1 MCVFYSF
8 LKEDLIIVNMIKK
21 FFFFFLFTILITEV
35 YAKDDYKKARFHDLD
50 SLKVAINELVMLEGK
65 IENSDSLISLVADNR
80 KILKEEYPSYLHL
93 LLNKIKTDKDTTGL
107 AEIYYRIGVNH
118 RYTHG
123 YDSAKYYYQKS
134 LPFAHKI
141 KDYYKLGRIY
151 NELGVVCRKTD
162 RNEEAVNYFVSSINT
177 TKFSNNLYGK
187 AIAENGIGNIYLVQK
202 EYQKALSYFRES
214 LKYGKSSDNKYHL
227 EISYGN
233 LGEAY
238 LYLHEAD
245 SANFYIN
252 KSLELSKLR
261 GNPIGE
267 GICYQLLGQ
276 VKMFQ
281 NEYEK
286 AYGYYEK
293 ALDLQREKNDQRY
306 LSTILIQHGNV
317 CSKLKR
323 YKEAEKNLLEGRK
336 LSKEIHSI
344 DNLMFANQVLYE
356 IYYATGRFREA
367 SDALLLT
374 KNYTDS
380 LYNSETVR
388 VMNDLEFKYQS
399 ENKTHQIELLN
410 ARNQLIGESKKMQR
424 NQFGVLLLLFGGLAA
439 FFYYLYKNKQKVSR
453 ELQIVNQM
461 KSKFFSSIS
470 HEFRTPLTLIKG
482 PVEKHLARPHSNEEQ
497 DEMKLI
503 LRNTNRLLAL
513 VDQLLNLSKIDAG
526 HFAISAQEGDL
537 STLLKGIS
545 NSFIY
550 QASEKKI
557 NYQLEIN
564 ESGDVWFDTNIV
576 EIIITN
582 LLSNA
587 FKFVPKNGNVEM
599 KLDAFND
606 HIKIIVSNSG
616 CTLTKEQLAHIFDR
630 FYRAGENET
639 QGTGIGLSLVK
650 ELCTLYRAPIKVSC
664 SNSQIIQFELLLPTS
679 KDHFKVNEISLL
691 PMAKKEEQFY
701 EVNSDLNLE
710 EENEV
715 KIEDLPVLLLVEDN
729 LDMRKYIKTYFIHKY
744 KILEAEDGEIGI
756 KMAIEYIPDLI
767 ISDVMMPKV
776 GGVELCSCL
785 KADVK
790 TNHIPIILLT
800 AKVGDDNELD
810 GLKSGA
816 DDYIVKPFNAKAL
829 IVKVERLIATRKE
842 MQKKYQNEIVISP
855 LNIVFPSEEEKF
867 ARTLQKVL
875 EANLHNPDF
884 TVDQFCEETLMSRT
898 QLHRK
903 LKALTGLSATAF
915 IRTQRIKM
923 ASEILLNPDVNI
935 SDVCFSTGF
944 NDTSYFSK
952 CFKEIQGC
960 TPSEYIKEHSN

>member
-1 MCVFYSF
+1 
-8 LKEDLIIVNMIKK
+8 MIKK
-21 FFFFFLFTILITEV
+21 LIILLLFSMHISG
-35 YAKDDYKKARFHDLD
+35 AFAADDYKKNRFNDLD
-50 SLKVAINELVMLEGK
+50 SLKMAINELVMIEGK
-65 IENSDSLISLVADNR
+65 MENSDTVIKLVAENR
-80 KILKEEYPSYLHL
+80 KILQDEYPFYLHL
-93 LLNKIKTDKDTTGL
+93 LLNKIKIDKDTTGL

-123 YDSAKYYYQKS
+123 YDSAKIYYQKS

-141 KDYYKLGRIY
+141 KDHYKLGRIY

-162 RNEEAVNYFVSSINT
+162 RNEEALNYFVSSINT
-177 TKFSNNLYGK
+177 TKYTDNLYGK

-202 EYQKALSYFRES
+202 EYDKALSYFKES
-214 LKYGKSSDNKYHL
+214 LKFGLSSDNKYHL

-233 LGEAY
+233 VGEAY
-238 LYLHEAD
+238 LYLQEAD
-245 SANFYIN
+245 SANYYIN
-252 KSLELSKLR
+252 KSLELARFR

-276 VKMFQ
+276 VNMFQ
-281 NEYEK
+281 KEYEN
-286 AYGYYEK
+286 AYVYFEK
-293 ALDLQREKNDQRY
+293 ALNLQRKKKDQRY

-323 YKEAEKNLLEGRK
+323 YNEAEKDLLEGR
-336 LSKEIHSI
+336 LISKEIHSI

-356 IYYATGRFREA
+356 IYYATGRFQEA
-367 SDALLLT
+367 SDALLLH

-380 LYNSETVR
+380 LYNSESVR

-453 ELQIVNQM
+453 ELESINKM

-482 PVEKHLARPHSNEEQ
+482 PVEKYLTRSHSQEEQ

-503 LRNTNRLLAL
+503 LRNSERLLSL

-526 HFAISAQEGDL
+526 HFQISAKEGDL
-537 STLLKGIS
+537 SNLLKGIS
-545 NSFIY
+545 NVFTY
-550 QASEKKI
+550 QAFEKGV

-564 ESGDVWFDTNIV
+564 ESGIVWFDQNIV
-576 EIIITN
+576 EIIVTN

-587 FKFVPKNGNVEM
+587 FKFVPRNGEVEM
-599 KLDAFND
+599 KLYAFENYC
-606 HIKIIVSNSG
+606 KITVSNSG
-616 CTLTKEQLAHIFDR
+616 CTLTKEELSHIFDR
-630 FYRAGENET
+630 FYRAEENET

-650 ELCTLYRAPIKVSC
+650 ELCTLYRAPIAVSC
-664 SNSQIIQFELLLPTS
+664 SKNQVIEFDLVLPSLKT
-679 KDHFKVNEISLL
+679 HFKVDEISLE
-691 PMAKKEEQFY
+691 PMKEEEKQAIQLKS
-701 EVNSDLNLE
+701 ELICDE
-710 EENEV
+710 EIDEKLADV
-715 KIEDLPVLLLVEDN
+715 PVLLIVEDN
-729 LDMRKYIKTYFIHKY
+729 FDMRKYIKTYFVHQY
-744 KILEAEDGEIGI
+744 KILEAENGEIGI
-756 KMAIEYIPDLI
+756 KMAMDHIPDLI

-776 GGVELCSCL
+776 GGVELCACL
-785 KADVK
+785 KTDVK

-800 AKVGDDNELD
+800 AKVGDVNELE

-816 DDYIVKPFNAKAL
+816 DDYIVKPFNAQAL
-829 IVKVERLIATRKE
+829 IVKVERLIATRRE
-842 MQKKYQNEIVISP
+842 MQKKFQKELVINP
-855 LNIVFPSEEEKF
+855 LGLVFQSEEEKF
-867 ARTLQKVL
+867 AKILQEVL
-875 EANLHNPDF
+875 EKHLPNPDF
-884 TVDQFCEETLMSRT
+884 TVDQFCEVSLMSRT

-923 ASEILLNPDVNI
+923 ASEILLKPDVTI

-952 CFKEIQGC
+952 CFKEIHGC

>member
-1 MCVFYSF
+1 
-8 LKEDLIIVNMIKK
+8 MIKK
-21 FFFFFLFTILITEV
+21 IVFFLLFSILIV
-35 YAKDDYKKARFHDLD
+35 DAYAKVDFENIRFNDID
-50 SLKVAINELVMLEGK
+50 SLKATINELVLVDGK
-65 IENSDSLISLVADNR
+65 MENSDSTIKLIVYNR
-80 KILKEEYPSYLHL
+80 KILKGKYPAYLHL
-93 LLNKIKTDKDTTGL
+93 LLNKIKNDEDTSGL
-107 AEIYYRIGVNH
+107 SEIYYRIGVNH
-118 RYTHG
+118 RYTHA
-123 YDSAKYYYQKS
+123 YDSAKYYFLKS
-134 LPFAHKI
+134 LPFAQKI

-162 RNEEAVNYFVSSINT
+162 RNQEAVNYFVSSINT
-177 TKFSNNLYGK
+177 TKFSNNFYGK

-202 EYQKALSYFRES
+202 EYKKALSYFRES
-214 LKYGKSSDNKYHL
+214 LKYGLSSENKYHL

-238 LYLHEAD
+238 LYLQEPD
-245 SANFYIN
+245 SAIYYVN
-252 KSLELSKLR
+252 KSLELAKQR

-276 VKMFQ
+276 VKMSE
-281 NEYEK
+281 NDYGK
-286 AYGYYEK
+286 AYEYYEK
-293 ALDLQREKNDQRY
+293 ALGLQRNKNDKRY
-306 LSTILIQHGNV
+306 LSTILIQHANV

-323 YKEAEKNLLEGRK
+323 YKEAEKDLLEGR
-336 LSKEIHSI
+336 LISEEIHSV
-344 DNLMFANQVLYE
+344 DNLISANQVLYE
-356 IYYATGRFREA
+356 VYYATGRYRKA

-399 ENKTHQIELLN
+399 ENKTQQIQLLN
-410 ARNQLIGESKKMQR
+410 TRNQLIGESKKMQR

-439 FFYYLYKNKQKVSR
+439 FFYYLYKNKQRVSR
-453 ELQIVNQM
+453 ELQSINQM

-482 PVEKHLARPHSNEEQ
+482 PVEKHLSRVHSKEEQ
-497 DEMKLI
+497 EEMKII
-503 LRNTNRLLAL
+503 LRNSDRLLSL

-526 HFAISAQEGDL
+526 QFAISAQEGDL

-545 NSFIY
+545 NSFNY

-564 ESGDVWFDTNIV
+564 DSGTVWFDTNIV

-587 FKFVPKNGNVEM
+587 FKFVPGNGNVEM
-599 KLDAFND
+599 KLDGFND
-606 HIKIIVSNSG
+606 HLKITVSNSG
-616 CTLTKEQLAHIFDR
+616 CTLTKEELSHIFDR

-664 SNSQIIQFELLLPTS
+664 SNSQIIQFELHLPTS
-679 KDHFKVNEISLL
+679 KGHFKANELSLL
-691 PMAKKEEQFY
+691 PLGDLEEQFT
-701 EVNSDLNLE
+701 ETNLDLNLE
-710 EENEV
+710 EVGEAKV
-715 KIEDLPVLLLVEDN
+715 ADLPVLLIVEDN
-729 LDMRKYIKTYFIHKY
+729 FDMRKYIKTYFVRKY

-756 KMAIEYIPDLI
+756 RMATDFIPDLI

-776 GGVELCSCL
+776 GGVELCTCL
-785 KADVK
+785 KSDVK

-800 AKVGDDNELD
+800 AKVGDENELD

-816 DDYIVKPFNAKAL
+816 DDYIVKPFNAQAL

-842 MQKKYQNEIVISP
+842 MQKKFQKELVISP
-855 LNIVFPSEEEKF
+855 LNIVFQSEEEKF
-867 ARTLQKVL
+867 AKTLQEVL
-875 EANLHNPDF
+875 EKHLPNPDF
-884 TVDQFCEETLMSRT
+884 TVDQFCEVSLMSRT

-923 ASEILLNPDVNI
+923 ATEILVKSDVNI

-944 NDTSYFSK
+944 NDTSYFAK

-960 TPSEYIKEHSN
+960 TPSEFIKEHTN

>member
-1 MCVFYSF
+1 
-8 LKEDLIIVNMIKK
+8 MIKK
-21 FFFFFLFTILITEV
+21 TVVLLFFLLHISGAFAE
-35 YAKDDYKKARFHDLD
+35 DDYKKIRFDNLD
-50 SLKVAINELVMLEGK
+50 SLRTTINKLVLVEGK
-65 IENSDSLISLVADNR
+65 MENSDSVIKLVAENR
-80 KILKEEYPSYLHL
+80 KILKDEFSAYLHL
-93 LLNKIKTDKDTTGL
+93 LLNKIKSDKDTVGL

-118 RYTHG
+118 RYTHS
-123 YDSAKYYYQKS
+123 YDSAKYYYLKS

-141 KDYYKLGRIY
+141 KDHYKLGRIY

-214 LKYGKSSDNKYHL
+214 LKYGLSSDNKYHL

-233 LGEAY
+233 LGEAF
-238 LYLHEAD
+238 LYLQEAD
-245 SANFYIN
+245 SANYYIN
-252 KSLELSKLR
+252 KSLELAKFR

-281 NEYEK
+281 NEYGK
-286 AYGYYEK
+286 AYEYFEK
-293 ALDLQREKNDQRY
+293 ALDLQRKRKDKRY

-323 YKEAEKNLLEGRK
+323 YSEAEKDLLEGR
-336 LSKEIHSI
+336 LISNEIHSI
-344 DNLMFANQVLYE
+344 DNLIFANQVLYE
-356 IYYATGRFREA
+356 IYYATGRYREA
-367 SDALLLT
+367 SDALLLN

-399 ENKTHQIELLN
+399 GNKTHQIELLN

-453 ELQIVNQM
+453 ELQRVNQM

-482 PVEKHLARPHSNEEQ
+482 PVEKYLTRTHNKEEQ

-503 LRNTNRLLAL
+503 LRNSERLLSL
-513 VDQLLNLSKIDAG
+513 VDQLLDLSKIDAG
-526 HFAISAQEGDL
+526 HFAVTAQQGDL

-545 NSFIY
+545 NSFTY
-550 QASEKKI
+550 QAFEKRI

-564 ESGDVWFDTNIV
+564 ETGIVWFDTNIV

-587 FKFVPKNGNVEM
+587 FKFVPGNGSVEM
-599 KLDAFND
+599 KLNAFED
-606 HIKIIVSNSG
+606 HIKITVSNSG
-616 CTLTKEQLAHIFDR
+616 CTLTKEELSRIFDR

-664 SNSQIIQFELLLPTS
+664 SNSQIIQFELKLPTS
-679 KDHFKVNEISLL
+679 KEHFKANEISLSPIEL
-691 PMAKKEEQFY
+691 KELRIDV
-701 EVNSDLNLE
+701 VNSDINIDKEHE
-710 EENEV
+710 E
-715 KIEDLPVLLLVEDN
+715 ILADLPVLLIVEDN
-729 LDMRKYIKTYFIHKY
+729 FDMRKYIKTYFIHHY
-744 KILEAEDGEIGI
+744 KILEAEDGEAGI
-756 KMAIEYIPDLI
+756 QMAVDHIPDLI

-776 GGVELCSCL
+776 GGVELCSYL
-785 KADVK
+785 KSDVK

-800 AKVGDDNELD
+800 AKVGDGNELD

-816 DDYIVKPFNAKAL
+816 DDYIVKPFNTQAL

-842 MQKKYQNEIVISP
+842 MQKKYQNELVISP

-867 ARTLQKVL
+867 AKTLQKVL
-875 EANLHNPDF
+875 EAHLHNPDF

-923 ASEILLNPDVNI
+923 ASEILLQPDVTI

-960 TPSEYIKEHSN
+960 TPSEYVKEHAN

>member
-1 MCVFYSF
+1 
-8 LKEDLIIVNMIKK
+8 MIKK
-21 FFFFFLFTILITEV
+21 LIILLLFSIHINGAFAE
-35 YAKDDYKKARFHDLD
+35 DDYKKNRFHDLD
-50 SLKVAINELVMLEGK
+50 SLKTAINELVMVEGK
-65 IENSDSLISLVADNR
+65 MENSDSVIKLVANNR
-80 KILKEEYPSYLHL
+80 KILKNEFPAYLHL
-93 LLNKIKTDKDTTGL
+93 LLNKIKTDEDTVGL

-134 LPFAHKI
+134 LPFAYKI
-141 KDYYKLGRIY
+141 KDHYKLGRIY

-214 LKYGKSSDNKYHL
+214 LKYGFSSDNKYHL

-233 LGEAY
+233 LGEAF
-238 LYLHEAD
+238 LYLQEAD
-245 SANFYIN
+245 SAIYYIN
-252 KSLELSKLR
+252 KSLELAKFR

-281 NEYEK
+281 NEYEN
-286 AYGYYEK
+286 ADVYFVK
-293 ALDLQREKNDQRY
+293 ALDLQRKRKDKRY

-323 YKEAEKNLLEGRK
+323 YNEAEKDLLEGR
-336 LSKEIHSI
+336 LISNEIHSI
-344 DNLMFANQVLYE
+344 DNLIFANKVLYE

-367 SDALLLT
+367 SDALLLN

-380 LYNSETVR
+380 LYNSESVR
-388 VMNDLEFKYQS
+388 VMNNLEFKYQS
-399 ENKTHQIELLN
+399 ESKTNQIELLN

-453 ELQIVNQM
+453 ELQSINKM

-482 PVEKHLARPHSNEEQ
+482 PVEKHLTRAHSKEEQ

-503 LRNTNRLLAL
+503 LRNSERLLSL
-513 VDQLLNLSKIDAG
+513 VDQLLDLSKIDAG
-526 HFAISAQEGDL
+526 HFTITAQQGDL
-537 STLLKGIS
+537 ATLLKGIS
-545 NSFIY
+545 NSFTY
-550 QASEKKI
+550 QATEKRI
-557 NYQLEIN
+557 NYKLEIN
-564 ESGDVWFDTNIV
+564 ESGVVWFDTNIV

-587 FKFVPKNGNVEM
+587 FKFVPGNGNVEM
-599 KLDAFND
+599 KLDGFED
-606 HIKIIVSNSG
+606 HIKITVSNSG
-616 CTLTKEQLAHIFDR
+616 CALTKEELSHIFDR

-650 ELCTLYRAPIKVSC
+650 ELCTLYRVPIRVSC
-664 SNSQIIQFELLLPTS
+664 TNSQIIQFELQLPTS
-679 KDHFKVNEISLL
+679 KEHFKAKEISLL
-691 PMAKKEEQFY
+691 PIEIKEIQLDEA
-701 EVNSDLNLE
+701 NSDIDIDVESE
-710 EENEV
+710 E
-715 KIEDLPVLLLVEDN
+715 KLADLPVLLIVEDN
-729 LDMRKYIKTYFIHKY
+729 FDMRKYIKTYFVHHY
-744 KILEAEDGEIGI
+744 KILEAEDGEAGI
-756 KMAIEYIPDLI
+756 QMAIDHIPDLI

-776 GGVELCSCL
+776 GGVELCTCL

-800 AKVGDDNELD
+800 AKVGDVNELE

-816 DDYIVKPFNAKAL
+816 DDYIVKPFNAQAL

-842 MQKKYQNEIVISP
+842 MQKKFQKELVISP
-855 LNIVFPSEEEKF
+855 LGIVFQSEEEKF
-867 ARTLQKVL
+867 AKTLQEVL
-875 EANLHNPDF
+875 EKHLPNPDF
-884 TVDQFCEETLMSRT
+884 TVDQFCEVSLMSRT

-923 ASEILLNPDVNI
+923 ASEILLKPDVTI

-960 TPSEYIKEHSN
+960 TPSEYMKDHSN

>member
-1 MCVFYSF
+1 MKKLIVLLLLSIHISGAFA
-8 LKEDLIIVNMIKK
+8 EDN
-21 FFFFFLFTILITEV
+21 
-35 YAKDDYKKARFHDLD
+35 YKKNRFHDLD
-50 SLKVAINELVMLEGK
+50 SLKTAINEFVMVEGK
-65 IENSDSLISLVADNR
+65 MENSDNAIHLVAYNR
-80 KILKEEYPSYLHL
+80 KILKDEYPAYLHL
-93 LLNKIKTDKDTTGL
+93 LLNKIKTDEDTTGL

-123 YDSAKYYYQKS
+123 YDSAKYYYLKS
-134 LPFAHKI
+134 LPFARKI
-141 KDYYKLGRIY
+141 KDHYKLGRIY

-162 RNEEAVNYFVSSINT
+162 RNEEALNYFVSSIKT
-177 TKFSNNLYGK
+177 TKFTNNLYGK

-202 EYQKALSYFRES
+202 EFEKALSYFKES
-214 LKYGKSSDNKYHL
+214 LKYGLSSDNKYHL

-238 LYLHEAD
+238 LYLQEAD
-245 SANFYIN
+245 SAIFYIN
-252 KSLELSKLR
+252 KSLELSKFR

-276 VKMFQ
+276 VNMFQ
-281 NEYEK
+281 KEYEN
-286 AYGYYEK
+286 AYVYFEK
-293 ALDLQREKNDQRY
+293 ALALQRTRNDKRY
-306 LSTILIQHGNV
+306 LSTILIQHANI

-323 YKEAEKNLLEGRK
+323 YNEAEKNLLEGR
-336 LSKEIHSI
+336 LISKEIHSI
-344 DNLMFANQVLYE
+344 DNLIFANKVLYE
-356 IYYATGRFREA
+356 IYYATGRYREA

-453 ELQIVNQM
+453 ELQSINKM

-482 PVEKHLARPHSNEEQ
+482 PVEKHLTRTHSREEQ

-503 LRNTNRLLAL
+503 LRNSERLLSL
-513 VDQLLNLSKIDAG
+513 VDQLLDLSKIDAG
-526 HFAISAQEGDL
+526 HFAVTAQQGDL
-537 STLLKGIS
+537 ATLLKGIS
-545 NSFIY
+545 NSFSY

-564 ESGDVWFDTNIV
+564 ESGAVWFDTNIV

-587 FKFVPKNGNVEM
+587 FKFVSENGNVEM
-599 KLDAFND
+599 KLDGFND
-606 HIKIIVSNSG
+606 HLKITVSNSG
-616 CTLTKEQLAHIFDR
+616 CTLTKDELSHIFDR

-664 SNSQIIQFELLLPTS
+664 SNSKIIQFELLLPTS
-679 KDHFKVNEISLL
+679 KEHFKANEISLL
-691 PMAKKEEQFY
+691 PIQIKEVQLD
-701 EVNSDLNLE
+701 EVNSDINLDVE
-710 EENEV
+710 SEG
-715 KIEDLPVLLLVEDN
+715 KLADLPVLLIVEDN
-729 LDMRKYIKTYFIHKY
+729 FDMRKYIKTHFVHQY
-744 KILEAEDGEIGI
+744 KILEAEDGEMGI
-756 KMAIEYIPDLI
+756 KMAADHIPDLI

-776 GGVELCSCL
+776 SGVELCTCL
-785 KADVK
+785 KADMK

-800 AKVGDDNELD
+800 AKVGDVNELE

-816 DDYIVKPFNAKAL
+816 DDYIVKPFNAQAL
-829 IVKVERLIATRKE
+829 IVKVERLIATRRE
-842 MQKKYQNEIVISP
+842 MQNKFQKELVINP
-855 LNIVFPSEEEKF
+855 LGLVFQSEEEKF
-867 ARTLQKVL
+867 AKILQEVL
-875 EANLHNPDF
+875 ETHLPNPDF
-884 TVDQFCEETLMSRT
+884 TVDQFCEVSLMSRT

-923 ASEILLNPDVNI
+923 ASEILLKSDVTI

-960 TPSEYIKEHSN
+960 TPSEYMKEHLN

>member
-1 MCVFYSF
+1 MI
-8 LKEDLIIVNMIKK
+8 KQLIILL
-21 FFFFFLFTILITEV
+21 LFSFHISGV
-35 YAKDDYKKARFHDLD
+35 YAEDDYKKNRFNDLD
-50 SLKVAINELVMLEGK
+50 SLKAAINELVMVEGK
-65 IENSDSLISLVADNR
+65 MENSDSAIRLVSFNR
-80 KILKEEYPSYLHL
+80 KLLKEEYPSYLHL
-93 LLNKIKTDKDTTGL
+93 LLNKIKTDEDTTGL

-123 YDSAKYYYQKS
+123 YDSAKYYYFKS

-141 KDYYKLGRIY
+141 KDHYKLGRIY

-162 RNEEAVNYFVSSINT
+162 RNEEALNYFVSSINT
-177 TKFSNNLYGK
+177 TKFTNNFYGK

-202 EYQKALSYFRES
+202 EYDKALSYFRES
-214 LKYGKSSDNKYHL
+214 LKYGLSSDNKYHL

-233 LGEAY
+233 VGEAY
-238 LYLHEAD
+238 LYLQEAD
-245 SANFYIN
+245 SANLYIN
-252 KSLELSKLR
+252 KSLELAKLR

-276 VKMFQ
+276 VQMFQ

-286 AYGYYEK
+286 AYVFFEK
-293 ALDLQREKNDQRY
+293 ALDLQRTKEDERY

-323 YKEAEKNLLEGRK
+323 YKEAEKDLLEGR
-336 LSKEIHSI
+336 LISKEIHSI

-356 IYYATGRFREA
+356 IYYATGRYQEA
-367 SDALLLT
+367 SDALLLH

-380 LYNSETVR
+380 LYNSESDR

-439 FFYYLYKNKQKVSR
+439 FFYYLYKNKQKVSS
-453 ELQIVNQM
+453 ELQSINQM

-482 PVEKHLARPHSNEEQ
+482 PVEKHLTRSHSKEEQ
-497 DEMKLI
+497 EEMKLI
-503 LRNTNRLLAL
+503 LRNSERLLSL
-513 VDQLLNLSKIDAG
+513 VDQLLDLSKIDAG
-526 HFAISAQEGDL
+526 HFAINAQQGDL
-537 STLLKGIS
+537 ATLLKGIA
-545 NSFIY
+545 NSFTY
-550 QASEKKI
+550 QATEKKI
-557 NYQLEIN
+557 NYKLEIN
-564 ESGDVWFDTNIV
+564 ESSVVWFDTNIV

-587 FKFVPKNGNVEM
+587 FKFVPGNGNVEM
-599 KLDAFND
+599 KLDGFED
-606 HIKIIVSNSG
+606 HIKITVSNSG
-616 CTLTKEQLAHIFDR
+616 CTLTKEELSHIFDR

-650 ELCTLYRAPIKVSC
+650 ELCTLYRAPIKISC
-664 SNSQIIQFELLLPTS
+664 SNSQVIQFELQLPTS
-679 KDHFKVNEISLL
+679 KDHFRANEISLL
-691 PMAKKEEQFY
+691 PIQIKETQLDEA
-701 EVNSDLNLE
+701 NLDINGDL
-710 EENEV
+710 ENED
-715 KIEDLPVLLLVEDN
+715 KFAELPVLLIVEDN
-729 LDMRKYIKTYFIHKY
+729 FDMRKYIKTYFVHQY
-744 KILEAEDGEIGI
+744 KILEAEDGEMGI
-756 KMAIEYIPDLI
+756 KMAIDHIPDLI

-776 GGVELCSCL
+776 GGVELCACL

-800 AKVGDDNELD
+800 AKVGDVNELE
-810 GLKSGA
+810 GLQSGA
-816 DDYIVKPFNAKAL
+816 DDYIVKPFNAQAL
-829 IVKVERLIATRKE
+829 IVKVERLIATRRE
-842 MQKKYQNEIVISP
+842 MQKKFQKELVINP
-855 LNIVFPSEEEKF
+855 LGIVFQSEEEKF
-867 ARTLQKVL
+867 AKILQEVL
-875 EANLHNPDF
+875 EKHLPDPDF
-884 TVDQFCEETLMSRT
+884 TVDQFCEVSLMSRT

-923 ASEILLNPDVNI
+923 ASEFLLKPNVTI

-960 TPSEYIKEHSN
+960 TPSEYMKEHSN